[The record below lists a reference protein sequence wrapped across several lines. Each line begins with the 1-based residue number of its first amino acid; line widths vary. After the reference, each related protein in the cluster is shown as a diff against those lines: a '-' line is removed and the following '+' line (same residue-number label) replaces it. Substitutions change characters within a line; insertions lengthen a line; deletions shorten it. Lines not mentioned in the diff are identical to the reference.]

1 MKSIHFSIL
10 KFATEGQI
18 FSPENLSQASI
29 STKKIWSPMAR
40 LKVGSVCWH

>member
-1 MKSIHFSIL
+1 MKSFHFSIL
-10 KFATEGQI
+10 NFASKGQI

-29 STKKIWSPMAR
+29 STKNMWSPMAR